1 MGPVSHEISSP
12 RCSSPSLRPRRLVTA
27 QDWGLLAA
35 RVLLGVVFAAHGA
48 QKLFGAFGGSGLT
61 GIVGMLGPVGYLMAV
76 GEFFG
81 GLGIALGILSR
92 FSAAA
97 NAVVMLGAIAM
108 IHGPVGF
115 FMNWTGSQAGEGYEF
130 HLVAIAALIPI
141 LIAGPGRLALGR
153 VLVPERAGRRL
164 QEAFV

>member
-1 MGPVSHEISSP
+1 MTIETNRERI
-12 RCSSPSLRPRRLVTA
+12 TA
-27 QDWGLLAA
+27 LDWALLAT
-35 RVLLGVVFAAHGA
+35 RVLVGVMFAAHGA
-48 QKLFGAFGGSGLT
+48 QKLFGAFGGAGLS
-61 GIVGMLGPVGYLMAV
+61 GIVSMLGPVGYLVAV

-97 NAVVMLGAIAM
+97 NVAVMLGAIAM
-108 IHGPVGF
+108 VHGKVGF

-141 LIAGPGRLALGR
+141 LVAGPGRLALGR
-153 VLVPERAGRRL
+153 LLVPERAGRRL

>member
-1 MGPVSHEISSP
+1 MTIETNRERI
-12 RCSSPSLRPRRLVTA
+12 TA
-27 QDWGLLAA
+27 LDWALLAT
-35 RVLLGVVFAAHGA
+35 RVLVGAMFAAHGA
-48 QKLFGAFGGSGLT
+48 QKLFGAFGGTGLS
-61 GIVGMLGPVGYLMAV
+61 GIVGMLGPVGYLVAV

-97 NAVVMLGAIAM
+97 NVAVMLGAIAM
-108 IHGPVGF
+108 VHGKVGF
-115 FMNWTGSQAGEGYEF
+115 FMNWTGAQAGEGYEF

-141 LIAGPGRLALGR
+141 LVAGPGRLALGR
-153 VLVPERAGRRL
+153 LLVPERAGRRL